1 MEYII
6 AIYFL
11 LNAHLG
17 QTTGEREFQCEGRK
31 NSQLH
36 RAENLAAATRSE

>member
-17 QTTGEREFQCEGRK
+17 RTTGEQEFQCEGRK
-31 NSQLH
+31 NSQLD
-36 RAENLAAATRSE
+36 RARNLAAPSASD